1 MRRKNDIVM
10 IIRLKKG
17 KGKPD
22 VLTCIR
28 SDGSTTWTRL
38 RIPAQHDLVHYVVET
53 TLGLR
58 DSFYSLV
65 ASGVDITDFEKPKEQ
80 QTFQAP
86 TEAVHTEFIV
96 GLLQIEMVNGKPC
109 DDFNSELRSMCEQNG
124 CCIPD
129 EIDATMID
137 TIRNRI
143 GELLYQWHTTEP
155 GGIFEL
161 SFDEDAPQYL
171 ASSNV

>member
-1 MRRKNDIVM
+1 M

-28 SDGSTTWTRL
+28 TDGSTTWTRL

-65 ASGVDITDFEKPKEQ
+65 ARGVDITDFEKPKEQ
-80 QTFQAP
+80 QTFQPP
-86 TEAVHTEFIV
+86 TEAVQTEYIV
-96 GLLQIEMVNGKPC
+96 GLLQMEMVNGKPSG
-109 DDFNSELRSMCEQNG
+109 DFGGELRSMCEQND
-124 CCIPD
+124 CSIPD
-129 EIDATMID
+129 EIDASTLD
-137 TIRNRI
+137 TIRKRTS
-143 GELLYQWHTTEP
+143 ELLYQWHTTEP
-155 GGIFEL
+155 GKTFEL
-161 SFDEDAPQYL
+161 SFDEGARE
-171 ASSNV
+171 

>member
-1 MRRKNDIVM
+1 M

-28 SDGSTTWTRL
+28 SDGSTTWTQL

-65 ASGVDITDFEKPKEQ
+65 AHGVDITDFEKPKEQ
-80 QTFQAP
+80 QTFQTP
-86 TEAVHTEFIV
+86 IEAVHTEYIV
-96 GLLQIEMVNGKPC
+96 GLLQIEMANGKPS
-109 DDFNSELRSMCEQNG
+109 DDFNAELRSMCEQNG
-124 CCIPD
+124 CAVPT
-129 EIDATMID
+129 EINASTLD
-137 TIRNRI
+137 TIRKLAS
-143 GELLYQWHTTEP
+143 ELLYQWHTTEP
-155 GGIFEL
+155 GKTFEL
-161 SFDEDAPQYL
+161 SFDEGATE
-171 ASSNV
+171 

>member
-1 MRRKNDIVM
+1 M

-38 RIPAQHDLVHYVVET
+38 RIPAQHDLVHYAVET

-65 ASGVDITDFEKPKEQ
+65 ARGVDITDFEKPNEQ
-80 QTFQAP
+80 QTIQTP
-86 TEAVHTEFIV
+86 TEAIHTEYIV
-96 GLLQIEMVNGKPC
+96 GLLQMELANSAPYE
-109 DDFNSELRSMCEQNG
+109 DFNAQLRSMCQQND
-124 CCIPD
+124 CSIPD
-129 EIDATMID
+129 KIDATMID
-137 TIRNRI
+137 TIRKRTS
-143 GELLYQWHTTEP
+143 GLLYQWHTTEP
-155 GGIFEL
+155 GETLEL
-161 SFDEDAPQYL
+161 SFAEGAPQY
-171 ASSNV
+171 APSSTV

>member
-1 MRRKNDIVM
+1 M

-28 SDGSTTWTRL
+28 TDGSTTWTRL

-65 ASGVDITDFEKPKEQ
+65 ARGVDITDFEKPKEQ
-80 QTFQAP
+80 QTFQTP
-86 TEAVHTEFIV
+86 TEAVQTEYIV
-96 GLLQIEMVNGKPC
+96 GLLQMELANGAPYE
-109 DDFNSELRSMCEQNG
+109 DFNAQLRAMCEQNKF
-124 CCIPD
+124 PAPP
-129 EIDATMID
+129 EIALEKIRRIYRAVGEILYEWQ
-137 TIRNRI
+137 TIA
-143 GELLYQWHTTEP
+143 P
-155 GGIFEL
+155 GQTFEL
-161 SFDEDAPQYL
+161 TFDERQPQMSTDARR
-171 ASSNV
+171 